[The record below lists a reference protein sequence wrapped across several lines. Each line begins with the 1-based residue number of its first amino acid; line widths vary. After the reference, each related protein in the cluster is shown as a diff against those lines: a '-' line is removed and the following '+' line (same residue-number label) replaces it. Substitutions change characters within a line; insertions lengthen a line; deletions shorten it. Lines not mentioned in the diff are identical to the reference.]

1 MDSAAAG
8 NGILLEKWKSRAN
21 ARLFHFYLGNVM
33 VISGRFPRYPV
44 SQVQVFFDLPAF
56 VTMLPRF
63 LGLIVHFAEG
73 MFGITD
79 SFTDDFQRFGH
90 SLVSFVQVSP
100 GVKDANGLSLVK
112 PTVLDN

>member
-1 MDSAAAG
+1 MEKPRWRAAFSILSWKC
-8 NGILLEKWKSRAN
+8 NGIL
-21 ARLFHFYLGNVM
+21 
-33 VISGRFPRYPV
+33 GRFPCHQFPE
-44 SQVQVFFDLPAF
+44 VQVFFDLPAL

-73 MFGITD
+73 MFGVLNG
-79 SFTDDFQRFGH
+79 FTDDFQRFGH

-100 GVKDANGLSLVK
+100 GVKDVNGLPLER